1 MEKHSGGWGGGGGV
15 ACLHAW
21 LPAWLPDLTLAGWL
35 AESED
40 WMAGWMADWG
50 VRACLCCCGPFPH
63 SSPLTTGCLCS
74 CRCLPAESFA
84 VDIGGP
90 FRALLPVLAF
100 EGATKRNRPH
110 LQVGGCLAGWP
121 GAGCR
126 CCAPARCR
134 SAGNRCR
141 WWWWLFGK
149 P

>member
-1 MEKHSGGWGGGGGV
+1 MGGGVGGGGCLP
-15 ACLHAW
+15 ACLAAC
-21 LPAWLPDLTLAGWL
+21 LAACLPDLTLAGWL

-110 LQVGGCLAGWP
+110 LQVGGCLAV
-121 GAGCR
+121 
-126 CCAPARCR
+126 
-134 SAGNRCR
+134 
-141 WWWWLFGK
+141 WLGGRVLAVAAAHLRAAAV
-149 P
+149 PQSLPLVVVAVW